1 VPLSPHI
8 GINLFGRLD
17 PLDGVRRIAEAG
29 YDAVDYSAIGRL
41 ASPGSPLA
49 AALRDRSAELGL
61 RPAALHYRS
70 FGFDFLGS
78 AEARRRFQAASQE
91 DIRLCAE
98 LGAPAIA
105 FHLGNDLP
113 AASDARLAAANAEA
127 LAPAVRLAGD
137 LGVGIALE
145 NHCHGWGDRFAHLA
159 MVADALAAAHVGFCC
174 DSGHAALAGVDA
186 PALIAAMGPRL
197 RLVHL
202 HSNDG
207 QRDSHRPAGEGV
219 VAWPPL
225 LAALERVAYTGT
237 LLLEG
242 GLHLPGDDVE
252 TLLAAH
258 LRGFRAAL
266 AGFRCSASGR

>member
-1 VPLSPHI
+1 VLLSPHV

-17 PLDGVRRIAEAG
+17 PLDGIRRIAEAG
-29 YDAVDYSAIGRL
+29 YDAIDYSAIGRL
-41 ASPGSPLA
+41 AAPGTPLA
-49 AALRDRSAELGL
+49 VALRDLSAELGL

-70 FGFDFLGS
+70 FGFDFLGN
-78 AEARRRFQAASQE
+78 AEARRRFRAQSQE
-91 DIRLCAE
+91 DVRLTAE

-113 AASDARLAAANAEA
+113 AATDAQLAAANAEA
-127 LAPAVRLAGD
+127 LAPAVHMAGE
-137 LGVGIALE
+137 LGVGVALE
-145 NHCHGWGDRFAHLA
+145 NHCHGWGDRFIHLA
-159 MVADALAAAHVGFCC
+159 LVADALAAPHVGFCC
-174 DSGHAALAGVDA
+174 DSGHAAVARIDA

-197 RLVHL
+197 QLVHL

-207 QRDSHRPAGEGV
+207 QRDSHRPAGVGV

-225 LAALERVAYTGT
+225 LAALECAGYSGT

-242 GLHLPGDDVE
+242 GLHLPGDDVD

-266 AGFRCSASGR
+266 ADFSVSSTRR

>member
-1 VPLSPHI
+1 VPLSAQI

-17 PLDGVRRIAEAG
+17 PLDGVRRIASAG

-41 ASPGSPLA
+41 ATPGSPLA
-49 AALRDRSAELGL
+49 AALRDRTAGLGL

-70 FGFDFLGS
+70 FGFDFLGN
-78 AEARRRFQAASQE
+78 AEARQRFRAQSRE
-91 DIRLCAE
+91 DVRLTAE

-105 FHLGNDLP
+105 FHLGNDMP
-113 AASDARLAAANAEA
+113 AATDAQLAAANAEA
-127 LAPAVRLAGD
+127 LAPAVELAGE

-159 MVADALAAAHVGFCC
+159 LVAAALAAPHVGFCC
-174 DSGHAALAGVDA
+174 DSGHAAVAGIDA

-197 RLVHL
+197 QLVHL

-207 QRDSHRPAGEGV
+207 RRDTHRPAGEGV
-219 VAWPPL
+219 VGWPPL
-225 LAALERVAYTGT
+225 LAALERVNYTGV

-266 AGFRCSASGR
+266 AGFLSPAPGR

>member
-1 VPLSPHI
+1 MPLSPHI

-29 YDAVDYSAIGRL
+29 YDAIDYSAIGRL
-41 ASPGSPLA
+41 AAPGSLLA
-49 AALRDRSAELGL
+49 AALRDLSAELGL

-78 AEARRRFQAASQE
+78 ADARLRFQATSQE
-91 DIRLCAE
+91 DVRLCAE

-113 AASDARLAAANAEA
+113 ASDAQLAAANAEA
-127 LAPAVRLAGD
+127 LAPAVQLAGD

-145 NHCHGWGDRFAHLA
+145 NHCHGWGDRYAHLA
-159 MVADALAAAHVGFCC
+159 MVTDALATTHVGFCC
-174 DSGHAALAGVDA
+174 DSGHAAVAGIDA
-186 PALIAAMGPRL
+186 PELIAAMGPRL
-197 RLVHL
+197 QLVHL

-207 QRDSHRPAGEGV
+207 QRDTHRPAGDGV
-219 VAWPPL
+219 VDWPPL
-225 LAALERVAYTGT
+225 LAALEQVDYTGT

-258 LRGFRAAL
+258 LRGYRAAL
-266 AGFRCSASGR
+266 AGFRCSASAR